1 MFRWIAIIA
10 AVALAAGA
18 AFGQSSSPPSAQPTL
33 PLGSGQTM
41 GHHMTNGEAV
51 GPSSM
56 MDPSMMPMM
65 QMMRMMHMMD
75 AGMMGPGTMKSGMP
89 MICDVQ
95 PGMTMAGAP
104 GSYLEARLAFVKAE
118 LAIDQTQDADWQKY
132 AGAVRDRAQ
141 PMISAMSGM
150 HRAAADGSN
159 FLGQFDARIESLEE
173 QLSGLKAIRG
183 AAVGLYDHLNQVQKR
198 KADTLLPMSLCM

>member
-1 MFRWIAIIA
+1 MLRWIAIVA
-10 AVALAAGA
+10 AIALAAGA

-41 GHHMTNGEAV
+41 GHHMTNGEAM
-51 GPSSM
+51 GPSM
-56 MDPSMMPMM
+56 MDPSTMPMM

-75 AGMMGPGTMKSGMP
+75 AGMMGAGMMESGMP
-89 MICDVQ
+89 MMCDAQ

-104 GSYLEARLAFVKAE
+104 GSYLEGRLAFVKAE
-118 LAIDQTQDADWQKY
+118 LAIDQTQEANWQEY

-141 PMISAMSGM
+141 PMFSAMSGM

-159 FLGQFDARIESLEE
+159 FPSQFDARIEALEG

-183 AAVGLYDHLNQVQKR
+183 AAVGLYDHLNPMQKR